1 MLNKKLFRKIQKYIN
16 SVDVVSFDIFDTLL
30 IRPYVKPTD
39 LFLHMEKHFDEPF
52 FASCRIAAEQSAREK
67 NPEREDITFDA
78 IYDEI
83 DDKFKYLKSRE
94 LEWEENVLQPYP
106 EIQEIWNF
114 VKQSGKKIV
123 VASDM
128 YLPTDFIAKILQKNG
143 FGDYDKLYVSG
154 DVNMTKCRGTM
165 FDAIICDMGVKPKK
179 ILHIGDNSHS
189 DYEMPK
195 TLKIKCFLIEKYI
208 DIYLKK
214 NIKAKKFLEKQ
225 SNQIGASI
233 LVSLLAINAAK
244 NEKNNYWTNLGYEYA
259 GPIAYSY
266 VKWINN
272 IADEKNID
280 DLLFVARDGYVLEQ
294 VHKQISD
301 RSSHYV
307 YAPRYLGLICQLSYR
322 TDDSDVAKAQQR
334 TIIQHY
340 AKTNKQFEKIVK
352 NTDFSKISQLEFL
365 QTNKTLLESLARDN
379 FRNYKKY
386 IDELHTKNHIGIV
399 DSITEN
405 FTAQKLLTSALGS
418 KKHTYGFYF
427 VTIHKN
433 KIIQDSLW
441 SSFVNSSNFS
451 HPEWI
456 NHWALMEFLL
466 TSPEYPIEGIDVSGK
481 PIYKKDIDKYEQKI
495 RSLYPYI
502 SSAAVS
508 FVQDMRSIF
517 DDVDIY
523 LDYDVIVSWINC
535 FVQYPTK
542 TDIKNMFSIK
552 TATNPNNDSY
562 ENLFGQY
569 ISPLYV
575 LLHPKKSIRIAKTN
589 LWRTTL
595 QQISINYASPIKI
608 STNRGKKFYLIFFPK
623 LKKEYAC
630 IKVLNI
636 KISLGENK

>member
-1 MLNKKLFRKIQKYIN
+1 MTDIKRMIENANII
-16 SVDVVSFDIFDTLL
+16 SFDIFDTLL

-39 LFLHMEKHFDEPF
+39 LFVHMEKYYDMPF
-52 FASCRIAAEQSAREK
+52 FANARINAEISARQHLQSC
-67 NPEREDITFDA
+67 EDITLDD
-78 IYDEI
+78 IYNEI
-83 DDKFKYLKSRE
+83 DDDFKSFKQKE
-94 LEWEENVLQPYP
+94 LDWEEKILQPNP
-106 EIQEIWNF
+106 LIKDAWNAAI
-114 VKQSGKKIV
+114 KSGKKIIIT
-123 VASDM
+123 SDM
-128 YLPTDFIAKILQKNG
+128 YLPKKFIEKVLKKKGFNGYDELYISGDLNATKRTGKLFNIILQAYKESPSN
-143 FGDYDKLYVSG
+143 V
-154 DVNMTKCRGTM
+154 
-165 FDAIICDMGVKPKK
+165 
-179 ILHIGDNSHS
+179 LHIGDNSHS

-322 TDDSDVAKAQQR
+322 TDGSDVAKAQQR

-595 QQISINYASPIKI
+595 QQISINCASPIKI

>member
-1 MLNKKLFRKIQKYIN
+1 MTDIKRMIENANII
-16 SVDVVSFDIFDTLL
+16 SFDIFDTLL

-39 LFLHMEKHFDEPF
+39 LFVHMEKYYDMPF
-52 FASCRIAAEQSAREK
+52 FANARINAEISARQHLQSC
-67 NPEREDITFDA
+67 EDITLDD
-78 IYDEI
+78 IYNEI
-83 DDKFKYLKSRE
+83 DDDFKSFKQKE
-94 LEWEENVLQPYP
+94 LDWEEKILQPNP
-106 EIQEIWNF
+106 LIKDAWNAAI
-114 VKQSGKKIV
+114 KSGKKIIIT
-123 VASDM
+123 SDM
-128 YLPTDFIAKILQKNG
+128 YLPKKFIEKVLKKKGFNGYDELYISGDLNATKRTGKLFNIILQAYKESPSN
-143 FGDYDKLYVSG
+143 V
-154 DVNMTKCRGTM
+154 
-165 FDAIICDMGVKPKK
+165 
-179 ILHIGDNSHS
+179 LHIGDNPHS

-195 TLKIKCFLIEKYI
+195 TLKIKCFLVEKYI

-244 NEKNNYWTNLGYEYA
+244 NEKNNYWTNLGYEYT

-418 KKHTYGFYF
+418 KKHIYGFYF

-441 SSFVNSSNFS
+441 GSFVNSSNFS

-495 RSLYPYI
+495 RYLYPYI

-595 QQISINYASPIKI
+595 QQISINCASPIKI